1 MASGKWD
8 GIVSKIRPG
17 IYYLLNEAVAAITG
31 GERGVVAIPLFDYTG
46 KAEVGKFYEIE
57 NQKEAEDTFGVKGAE
72 PVVRVLS
79 GGAKRALVYAA
90 PKPDG
95 DVPDYTTIRDL
106 YEARDFNVFV
116 YPSEV
121 DADEQ
126 DDVVAWCERNYS
138 EGKHFFVVLGG
149 TAEEDQDIT
158 VGNARSIRVKHRYVV
173 NLVNGVITGA
183 GDEVHSGAYAPF
195 IAGLIAG
202 TAINKSITYADLP
215 VADVN
220 RRFKNSEIEAA
231 LESGSLVLVNNG
243 VRVKIEQ
250 GVTTYKVDNPMRG
263 KIRLQSGIQAILTD
277 VSTTISD
284 YYIGKINN
292 DEAGQITVI
301 NAIKKYLEM
310 LEGQHVLTNPDVQL
324 DPLHESVGDSMY
336 IAISY
341 TETDSAEKVYLTI
354 NL

>member
-1 MASGKWD
+1 MTSGKWD
-8 GIVSKIRPG
+8 GITSKIRPG

-31 GERGVVAIPLFDYTG
+31 GERGVVAIPLFTYTG
-46 KAEVGKFYEIE
+46 DAEAGKFYEIE
-57 NQKEAEDTFGVKGAE
+57 SQMDAEKTFGKVGAE
-72 PVVRVLS
+72 PIVRVLS
-79 GGAKRALVYAA
+79 GGAKRALVYATPQA
-90 PKPDG
+90 PAEI
-95 DVPDYTTIRDL
+95 DYTVIRDL
-106 YEARDFNVFV
+106 YEARDFNVFT
-116 YPSEV
+116 YPNEV
-121 DADEQ
+121 PADEQ
-126 DDVVAWCERNYS
+126 DELVAWCERNHD

-149 TAEEDQDIT
+149 TASEDQDIA
-158 VGNARSIRVKHRYVV
+158 VGNARSIRCKFRYVV
-173 NLVNGVITGA
+173 NLVNGVLTGA
-183 GDEVHSGAYAPF
+183 GDELHSGIYASY

-202 TAINKSITYADLP
+202 TPINKSITYTDLP

-250 GVTTYKVDNPMRG
+250 GVTTFKVDNPARG

-292 DEAGQITVI
+292 DEAGQTTVI
-301 NAIKKYLEM
+301 SAIKKYLEM
-310 LEGQHVLTNPDVQL
+310 LAGQNVLTNPEVVL
-324 DPLHESVGDSMY
+324 DPLHESIGDSMY